1 MPTQSQRITVWDL
14 AGYNREG
21 QLILLVEMK
30 SKLHTSPEWAAKFRR
45 NILAHGI
52 VPKVP
57 YFLMVF
63 PDKIYLWA
71 GKEVRLDESEPTYVV
86 DARPIFQPYFEK
98 AGIESDRQISAES
111 LELIFSTWLTNIIY
125 SKELPD
131 GADESHRWLIDSGLY
146 AAIAGGSLR
155 HEVVA

>member
-1 MPTQSQRITVWDL
+1 MPTQSQRVTGWDL
-14 AGYNREG
+14 AGYDCEG

-45 NILAHGI
+45 NILAHG
-52 VPKVP
+52 VFPKVP

-63 PDKIYLWA
+63 PDKFYLWA
-71 GKEVRLDESEPTYVV
+71 DEEARLNESEPNYVI

-98 AGIESDRQISAES
+98 AGLESDRGISGES
-111 LELIFSTWLTNIIY
+111 LELMFSSWFTNIIY
-125 SKELPD
+125 SQELPNE
-131 GADESHRWLIDSGLY
+131 ADESQRWLIDSGLY
-146 AAIAGGSLR
+146 AAMAGGSLR

>member
-1 MPTQSQRITVWDL
+1 MPTQSQGITVWDL

-30 SKLHTSPEWAAKFRR
+30 SKLHTSTEWAAKFRR

-71 GKEVRLDESEPTYVV
+71 GNEVRLDESEPTYVV

-98 AGIESDRQISAES
+98 AGIKSEQQISEES
-111 LELIFSTWLTNIIY
+111 LELIFSTWLTKIID
-125 SKELPD
+125 SKELPNE
-131 GADESHRWLIDSGLY
+131 ADESQRWIIDSGLY
-146 AAIAGGSLR
+146 AAIAGGNLQY
-155 HEVVA
+155 EVVA